1 MIYTCPICQEQIP
14 DDVIKY
20 TQHGDKH
27 IVDLLKYDHPE
38 WVEEDGLCTKCYDYY
53 KAEMDGSVFK
63 DVPCV
68 KRNRFIKKIFR
79 PIKMFFIKADQKKE
93 KI

>member
-1 MIYTCPICQEQIP
+1 MTYTCPICQEQIV
-14 DDVIKY
+14 DDVVKY

-38 WVEEDGLCTKCYDYY
+38 WVEKNGLCTKCYDYY
-53 KAEMDGSVFK
+53 KAEIDGSIFK

-68 KRNRFIKKIFR
+68 KRIRFLKKIFR
-79 PIKMFFIKADQKKE
+79 PIKMFFVKGEEKE
-93 KI
+93 

>member
-1 MIYTCPICQEQIP
+1 MAYACPICQEEISG
-14 DDVIKY
+14 DIIAY

-38 WVEEDGLCTKCYDYY
+38 WVEKNGLCQKCYAYY
-53 KAEMDGSVFK
+53 KAEIDGSVFK

-68 KRNRFIKKIFR
+68 NRNRFIKKIFR
-79 PIKMFFIKADQKKE
+79 PIKMFFIKAQKTK
-93 KI
+93 